1 MGRRRPYNDTPPRG
15 SVVDDPEIL
24 ALADG
29 PDPGTRPRRRAL
41 GRNVVVT
48 YSATRVNLKR
58 DAWEMLAPG
67 DVLVVRIRPQG
78 EPHWTIAM
86 TLDELEHSFGEIKQT
101 ASWDDPRRYHFPN
114 VPQAALS
121 YVVGSAPAKRRS
133 AAPRRR
139 PPPPPEPVP
148 AASVA
153 AIPEALAG
161 EPWLSR
167 LPDDPTRVVFALI
180 AHHGAL
186 TEAEITRILG
196 GPRRFRSFSN
206 RLEAYLRRLPFGV
219 EVEPTPSGKRYL
231 RAPLR
236 ES

>member
-86 TLDELEHSFGEIKQT
+86 TLDELEHSFGEVKQT
-101 ASWDDPRRYHFPN
+101 RSWENPRWYNFRK
-114 VPQAALS
+114 VPPAALS
-121 YVVGSAPAKRRS
+121 YVVGSATTERR
-133 AAPRRR
+133 APVRRTS
-139 PPPPPEPVP
+139 PPPEPVP
-148 AASVA
+148 AAPTA
-153 AIPEALAG
+153 AIPEALAD
-161 EPWLSR
+161 EPWLSG

-180 AHHGAL
+180 AHHGVL
-186 TEAEITRILG
+186 TEAEITRIMG